1 MKNLTTI
8 FLLLL
13 FATTP
18 CFPKTYSQRAAFVDE
33 YFDSFKSNIHW
44 SEQRVRLD
52 NFASRIS
59 SEPRYIGY
67 IAFESS
73 KNESLEKA
81 KAKIARM
88 VSYLTYQRKIEKS
101 RIMVVYLGKAENPK
115 IILQPVME
123 GTKPPFNQKSDKA
136 ER

>member
-1 MKNLTTI
+1 MKNLITI

-13 FATTP
+13 FATTA
-18 CFPKTYSQRAAFVDE
+18 CFSQTYLPKTVFVDQ

-52 NFASRIS
+52 NFAIAIS
-59 SEPRYIGY
+59 SEPHDIGY
-67 IAFESS
+67 IAFESA
-73 KNESLEKA
+73 KKESLEKA
-81 KAKIARM
+81 KARITRI

-101 RIMVVYLGKAENPK
+101 RLKVVYIGKAKVPQ

-123 GTKPPFNQKSDKA
+123 GTKPPFNQKSDN
-136 ER
+136 

>member
-1 MKNLTTI
+1 MKNLITI

-18 CFPKTYSQRAAFVDE
+18 CFPETYLPKTAFVDE

-52 NFASRIS
+52 NFATAIS

-73 KNESLEKA
+73 KKESLEKA
-81 KAKIARM
+81 KARIRRI

-101 RIMVVYLGKAENPK
+101 RITVVYIGEAKEPK

-123 GTKPPFNQKSDKA
+123 GTKPPFNQKSGK
-136 ER
+136 